1 MIGFWVAAA
10 VVTIAIVALL
20 ALPLLRRSSASLVAG
35 AADLAVYRD
44 QLTELDRDRT
54 RGLVEPDQAAA
65 LEAEIGRRML
75 AAARLVD
82 PAIGQ
87 ATGPSGWLAVL
98 LIAAVAGGGSVLVY
112 LSVGQPEL
120 PGRPLAGRDIAA
132 EADPAKIL
140 ATVERLKATLKPTKD
155 DLNKWIAVGDA
166 YRRLGHDKEAVEA
179 FRTAVTISPDEPM
192 LSAALAEALVAAD
205 SGTVGEEAKKRFA
218 AVPAGLPVLPEARY
232 YLALASQQGGDMK
245 AALAGWQSLLADSPA
260 DAAWID
266 STRVRIAETARAL
279 GLDPATVTP
288 QPRSPTAPPSD
299 GSVPSAADIA
309 QMTPEEKAQMIQG
322 MVATLAARLEA
333 NPDDAAGWRRL
344 ARAYEVLGQSDKA
357 KDALGR
363 ADAAERK
370 AGAKP

>member
-1 MIGFWVAAA
+1 
-10 VVTIAIVALL
+10 VALL
-20 ALPLLRRSSASLVAG
+20 ALPLLRRSSTSLPAG

-44 QLTELDRDRT
+44 QLAELERDRA
-54 RGLVEPDQAAA
+54 RGLVEPDQAVS
-65 LEAEIGRRML
+65 LEAEISRRML
-75 AAARLVD
+75 AVARSVD
-82 PAIGQ
+82 PAGGQ
-87 ATGPSGWLAVL
+87 TRPSRWLAVL
-98 LIAAVAGGGSVLVY
+98 LMAAVPVAAVLVY
-112 LSVGQPEL
+112 LSVGHPEL
-120 PGRPLAGRDIAA
+120 PGLPLAGRDIAA

-155 DLNKWIAVGDA
+155 DLNKWIAVGEA

-179 FRTAVTISPDEPM
+179 FRTAVSISPDEPM

-205 SGTVGEEAKKRFA
+205 GGTVGEEAKKRFG
-218 AVPAGLPVLPEARY
+218 AVPANSPALPEARY
-232 YLALASQQGGDMK
+232 YLALASQQSGDMK
-245 AALAGWQSLLADSPA
+245 TALAGWQSLLKDSPA

-266 STRVRIAETARAL
+266 STRARIAETARAL

-288 QPRSPTAPPSD
+288 QPRPAGTTAAD
-299 GSVPSAADIA
+299 GQPPSAADIA

-363 ADAAERK
+363 ADAADHK
-370 AGAKP
+370 AAAKP